1 MKILLEFIIAFLIIL
16 VGVLLAT
23 LLVVYVNREIFVGT
37 FFLLFGI
44 ILLPACY
51 LVFIDRNTS
60 FAPTNK
66 NLLIFLISLFI
77 SGRNMVV
84 AVFLIEEQYTISN
97 LVFSSL
103 LFFFSFEIL
112 FLSWFFNNMGYYF
125 GRVSP
130 QRQGR
135 KKGKKKHRRN
145 RGKIKKQRRKKR

>member
-1 MKILLEFIIAFLIIL
+1 MKILLEFIIAFLKIL
-16 VGVLLAT
+16 VGVVLAT

-51 LVFIDRNTS
+51 LVFINRNTS
-60 FAPTNK
+60 VAPTNK

-97 LVFSSL
+97 LVLSSL

-125 GRVSP
+125 GKAGP
-130 QRQGR
+130 KRQGR